1 MHCHREVTITNPL
14 NLWTHSRYTT
24 NKDSSS
30 NSHWFNSSK
39 LNNNLW
45 IIWECISMSS
55 SKIFSNNRLDLASG
69 TNNCHHSC
77 YHINQLARVSGE
89 TYSNNKISSKIIT
102 INFNSSNSSMPLVVY
117 RTNNSSII
125 KLLQRNNFKLSI
137 NR

>member
-1 MHCHREVTITNPL
+1 MHCPREVTTTNPL
-14 NLWTHSRYTT
+14 NPWTHSRCTT

-45 IIWECISMSS
+45 IWECISQSS
-55 SKIFSNNRLDLASG
+55 SKIYSSNRSVLGSG

-77 YHINQLARVSGE
+77 CNINQPARVLGE
-89 TYSNNKISSKIIT
+89 TYNNNKISSKIIT
-102 INFNSSNSSMPLVVY
+102 INFNSSNSSMALAY
-117 RTNNSSII
+117 RINNSSII